1 MQQIFV
7 LVHWLVDVSMS
18 KQCNKYILQLL
29 NLIDFGSRK
38 CEDLI
43 FFEENILKPID
54 SAFEVIMQH
63 LTHFFYCK
71 IFPFL
76 EAASCVTSVYNL
88 EKYTHWETKRICKFF
103 KIYFRVDYSFY
114 TFLLRKSYCIHIH
127 RKSLFSFVTIHSINF
142 IHHDKKI

>member
-88 EKYTHWETKRICKFF
+88 EKYTHWETKQNEYVNFLKFTF
-103 KIYFRVDYSFY
+103 GLTIHFILSFWEKVIAF
-114 TFLLRKSYCIHIH
+114 TFIGKVCFLLSP
-127 RKSLFSFVTIHSINF
+127 F
-142 IHHDKKI
+142 IV